1 MRTLL
6 LSFIG
11 FFLIVA
17 TSCDVK
23 LANQPQVKAID
34 STLAALD
41 LTMVALDTVDISSF
55 NEMNIRLKTIDD
67 EVWTYYENGD
77 TASYWKNELSKLQ
90 LCLKSLD
97 RYQSESAAIASALSE
112 NKKQLETLKHD
123 LENDLVEKDK
133 IEEYVSVEIS
143 TTSTVLAK
151 AAKRGG
157 RALYCIQNYDEI
169 IAKSDSIL
177 NLLRPQD

>member
-1 MRTLL
+1 MRTFL
-6 LSFIG
+6 LSFLSLFI
-11 FFLIVA
+11 IVA

-34 STLAALD
+34 STLAALN
-41 LTMVALDTVDISSF
+41 LTMVALDTMEISRF
-55 NEMNIRLKTIDD
+55 KAMNTKLKTIDD
-67 EVWTYYENGD
+67 EVWKYYEKGD

-97 RYQSESAAIASALSE
+97 RYQSESTAITSALSE

-123 LENDLVEKDK
+123 LENDLIEKDK
-133 IEEYVSVEIS
+133 IEEYVSVEIG
-143 TTSTVLAK
+143 TTEIALAK

-157 RALYCIQNYDEI
+157 RALYCVQNYEAI
-169 IAKSDSIL
+169 VAKADSIL
-177 NLLRPQD
+177 ELLRPQD